1 MNKKL
6 ENTLVVKWS
15 KKENDFIWHY
25 PNRQGEFLGYDIIKN
40 IREQV
45 KNFATD
51 YDITTFKAE
60 IKLTKS
66 ADERMQKLREEGMVW
81 YEQN

>member
-6 ENTLVVKWS
+6 ENTLVIKWS
-15 KKENDFIWHY
+15 KKHNDVMWHF
-25 PNRQGEFLGYDIIKN
+25 PNKQGRELGYEIAKN
-40 IREQV
+40 IKEQI
-45 KNFATD
+45 KDFADD

-66 ADERMQKLREEGMVW
+66 ADERMQKLREEGMV
-81 YEQN
+81 YYDKN